1 MANLGQNLV
10 EQQYELENVPMQ
22 RLVQMAQQP
31 DGLFPQYLVLTE
43 LERRNRYKQA
53 YDAEKASMVGDTTVA
68 QDLVNESVGAPPA
81 GINTLGPS
89 SSLSNQVNPAGG
101 ITQAGP
107 QMMASGGAVRRYK
120 KGGGTLS
127 DDEIN
132 YIASTALGV
141 LEGPKDYF
149 PNKYPEKHS
158 LVFGQGDDDINWLD
172 NIGDVNQLEALYRS
186 FSEKDL
192 QREDLNKIN
201 QRLFDLEEQADVPF
215 DRQMYDLGRNIFD
228 FDTNQAYL
236 DNYYSQYYPLAE
248 DKEGLA
254 SLLSKR
260 SEATE
265 SDEEF
270 WKREDILNAYRGEE
284 NLASYRKYRDEEY
297 PILEEALRKKM
308 NEKDLEFFNE
318 GATGEVV
325 RIESMIPNLIDRTD
339 ASGTAIDYIRS
350 IYPDKGDRQIEEIW
364 SNLSEERKT
373 EINNMLE
380 KDFHLHGGPLI
391 NPSTGR
397 PDWWNTDA
405 EPFKEGGLTSLDTS
419 IPKPTR
425 EQIAKAREMYP
436 DADYET
442 ILDIAAGIDTMD
454 ITTNE
459 NRYKTGGIARFNQGG
474 GFNSEYLFNN
484 FNTVRAIPPQ
494 IVSEGDNAVLD
505 YYNTGLEALKN
516 QRLQKEKEILERV
529 GGDASKLT
537 FRDSRA
543 LEFIDREIEKTQY
556 NVDRMNRRINKK
568 AERVPFETEEGQTIV
583 SDFVGTDDKVVE
595 EVQPNEDTQTEIDEL
610 ENAPDML
617 ASEVE
622 RYAGILGLP
631 SAEERKRNKTTS
643 LLLGLGSAIS
653 QATQPGDIAKGFPGI
668 QKMLVAEDRQAAKDK
683 MGILNLM
690 ANQQKLGTL
699 SKKDKLTLLQGQVE
713 TLQKQLEQP
722 ISEKEREVILK
733 KIADLNLL
741 IDASLGTSNIG
752 VQTYQEYKEN
762 RKGT

>member
-101 ITQAGP
+101 IAQVGP

-762 RKGT
+762 RKGN

>member
-101 ITQAGP
+101 IAQAGP

>member
-101 ITQAGP
+101 IAQVGP

>member
-68 QDLVNESVGAPPA
+68 QDLVNESASEPPA

-101 ITQAGP
+101 IAQAGP
-107 QMMASGGAVRRYK
+107 QMMADGGAVRYN
-120 KGGGTLS
+120 
-127 DDEIN
+127 E
-132 YIASTALGV
+132 
-141 LEGPKDYF
+141 
-149 PNKYPEKHS
+149 
-158 LVFGQGDDDINWLD
+158 
-172 NIGDVNQLEALYRS
+172 
-186 FSEKDL
+186 
-192 QREDLNKIN
+192 
-201 QRLFDLEEQADVPF
+201 
-215 DRQMYDLGRNIFD
+215 GRNVRM
-228 FDTNQAYL
+228 DTEEVKVQP
-236 DNYYSQYYPLAE
+236 SQYYNPDQVNTRLTYDEWIDVTEKKLA
-248 DKEGLA
+248 DAKA
-254 SLLSKR
+254 RWNPFDSYDP
-260 SEATE
+260 T
-265 SDEEF
+265 DEEKAF
-270 WKREDILNAYRGEE
+270 FADLT
-284 NLASYRKYRDEEY
+284 DEEY
-297 PILEEALRKKM
+297 KALKEQYYSPISEGGLENLEGLLENRKRWGAFGK
-308 NEKDLEFFNE
+308 KGFDTGGFF
-318 GATGEVV
+318 
-325 RIESMIPNLIDRTD
+325 
-339 ASGTAIDYIRS
+339 SGMAKYFSPIRR
-350 IYPDKGDRQIEEIW
+350 D
-364 SNLSEERKT
+364 SE
-373 EINNMLE
+373 NMLGIGYNPNFIPTLIRGFGDANTRSDYYGTE
-380 KDFHLHGGPLI
+380 GFYTSEGKSPVEFTNKGWPQEIVSYEPIANLPSDFEYAPTENIKELGFGVEGGTVKDGVKSKLY
-391 NPSTGR
+391 
-397 PDWWNTDA
+397 
-405 EPFKEGGLTSLDTS
+405 KEGGLTSLDTS

-425 EQIAKAREMYP
+425 EEIAKAREMYP

-459 NRYKTGGIARFNQGG
+459 NRYKTGGIARYFYGGVATPYGSIPYYAGDGQSSSQVDKIMLDAGDAEAGRRLVETTNQNYKNAVARLAKKYGG
-474 GFNSEYLFNN
+474 EQF
-484 FNTVRAIPPQ
+484 IPPEELAKIEDLFLEPKMFQ
-494 IVSEGDNAVLD
+494 GQVDVLEKEEYSENLKSIENILADDSLDANTIALLEKKKEELISNAPRIVQEETSQAEIDKQN
-505 YYNTGLEALKN
+505 
-516 QRLQKEKEILERV
+516 KEKEI
-529 GGDASKLT
+529 
-537 FRDSRA
+537 
-543 LEFIDREIEKTQY
+543 
-556 NVDRMNRRINKK
+556 
-568 AERVPFETEEGQTIV
+568 QT
-583 SDFVGTDDKVVE
+583 K
-595 EVQPNEDTQTEIDEL
+595 IDEL

-631 SAEERKRNKTTS
+631 SAEERQRNKTTS

-668 QKMLVAEDRQAAKDK
+668 QKMLVAEDRQASKDK

-699 SKKDKLTLLQGQVE
+699 SKKDRLTLLQGQVE

-722 ISEKEREVILK
+722 ISEEQRQDILD

-762 RKGT
+762 RKGN